1 MKKDKSFIRYFI
13 ALAIP
18 VVIQQLLVN
27 LLAITDTIM
36 VGGISENAISA
47 ITVANKFFLIY
58 NLAIFGLTNGVGL
71 FISQYYGAKDHDNCN
86 RTLHFGLILVCLL
99 SFAGMGILIL
109 CPDWVLTIFVKD
121 TTIIEMGRQ

>member
-1 MKKDKSFIRYFI
+1 METCSQESRHFSDERFNG
-13 ALAIP
+13 LAIP

-27 LLAITDTIM
+27 LFAITDTIM

-71 FISQYYGAKDHDNCN
+71 FI
-86 RTLHFGLILVCLL
+86 
-99 SFAGMGILIL
+99 
-109 CPDWVLTIFVKD
+109 
-121 TTIIEMGRQ
+121 